1 MSGSGPERSR
11 LKGVPELDPEDIA
24 RDLTDAVL
32 REPDGDEF
40 AKIDSVELDGS
51 GQTLFFKVN
60 DYGAGKKY
68 SWTIETQRV
77 IDEAG
82 AKAATHDVRSAVM
95 NLYRRD
101 EGDRSVLG
109 GGSPL
114 GSGSPPGPG
123 DPELDL

>member
-1 MSGSGPERSR
+1 
-11 LKGVPELDPEDIA
+11 LDPEEIA
-24 RDLTDAVL
+24 RDLTDAIL
-32 REPDGDEF
+32 RKPDGDEI
-40 AKIDSVELDGS
+40 AKIDSVELHGS
-51 GQTLFFKVN
+51 GQTLLFEIS

-68 SWTIETQRV
+68 RWTIDTQRV

-82 AKAATHDVRSAVM
+82 SKPAARDVRWAVM
-95 NLYRRD
+95 NLYRRA

-114 GSGSPPGPG
+114 GSGPPGPG

>member
-1 MSGSGPERSR
+1 M
-11 LKGVPELDPEDIA
+11 DPEDIA

-40 AKIDSVELDGS
+40 AKIDSVEFDGS

-109 GGSPL
+109 GGSHWAAGHHLGRVTLSWTSKGSPL
-114 GSGSPPGPG
+114 GDFARCGSWK
-123 DPELDL
+123 

>member
-1 MSGSGPERSR
+1 MSGSGLERSR
-11 LKGVPELDPEDIA
+11 LKGVPKLGPEEIA
-24 RDLTDAVL
+24 RHLTDAIL
-32 REPDGDEF
+32 RKPDGGEI
-40 AKIDSVELDGS
+40 AKIDSVEIHGS

-68 SWTIETQRV
+68 RWTIDTQRV

-82 AKAATHDVRSAVM
+82 STAAARDVRSAVM
-95 NLYRRD
+95 NLSTRD

-109 GGSPL
+109 GSPL
-114 GSGSPPGPG
+114 GSGPPGPG